1 MLLFLLAAC
10 STDDDPVDCNCA
22 PCPAVPAATSSPL
35 EDWELQV
42 LDKDLQSLRA
52 GIQPRGEQGFGL
64 CEGAQSCDRFLGA
77 APGELPPGAHI
88 LQAELDVPR
97 LGEDWKVRFDLTCSV
112 TTPAGT
118 ELDVDHSKT
127 YGVVHT
133 GSKQGYRLSPLWKI
147 QSPHPQGARDC
158 QVSLT
163 PVRPDGQDG
172 TPIIG
177 SYKTPMPEA
186 K

>member
-10 STDDDPVDCNCA
+10 SIDDEDLQANCA
-22 PCPAVPAATSSPL
+22 PCPVVPVGAASQI

-42 LDKDLQSLRA
+42 LDKDLQALRA
-52 GIQPRGEQGFGL
+52 GIQPRGDQGFGL
-64 CEGAQSCDRFLGA
+64 CQGAQNCEVFLGA
-77 APGELPPGAHI
+77 SPGELALGTHI

-97 LGEDWKVRFDLTCSV
+97 IGEDWKVRFDLNCTV
-112 TTPAGT
+112 TTLAGT
-118 ELDVDHSKT
+118 ELEVDHSKT

-133 GSKQGYRLSPLWKI
+133 GSKQGFRLTPLWKI

-158 QVSLT
+158 DVSLT

-172 TPIIG
+172 TRLCWNRG
-177 SYKTPMPEA
+177 KH
-186 K
+186 

>member
-1 MLLFLLAAC
+1 M
-10 STDDDPVDCNCA
+10 DCNCT
-22 PCPAVPAATSSPL
+22 PCPAVPAATGSPL

-52 GIQPRGEQGFGL
+52 GIQARGEQGFGL
-64 CEGAQSCDRFLGA
+64 CEGAQSCERFLGA

-97 LGEDWKVRFDLTCSV
+97 LGEDWQVRFDLTCSV

-158 QVSLT
+158 ELSLT
-163 PVRPDGQDG
+163 PIRPDGQDG
-172 TPIIG
+172 TPIRG